1 MRQQYEIRADVTA
14 VERDFR
20 RAWYRVAWASSIE
33 DEDRPL
39 HVSPFLGA
47 YGRCGLVLAINGTP
61 PAGLLLWNAQ
71 TQRVYMLGTLRVK
84 TIAALTVLAG
94 LVTALVLSFVLEDDT
109 PTEEPAQLTLAPG
122 PDDGTV
128 PQSDLQGEPAPDF
141 SYGRLLDP
149 DGAEVEATDAH

>member
-1 MRQQYEIRADVTA
+1 MRQQYEIRADVTT

-84 TIAALTVLAG
+84 TIAVDFPRTKQEGAFIGAMLAVLRERGWVDEHNMLTDRQA
-94 LVTALVLSFVLEDDT
+94 D
-109 PTEEPAQLTLAPG
+109 EETQELYFRRAESNMAA
-122 PDDGTV
+122 
-128 PQSDLQGEPAPDF
+128 SIA
-141 SYGRLLDP
+141 R
-149 DGAEVEATDAH
+149 GAMPK

>member
-1 MRQQYEIRADVTA
+1 MRQQYEIRADVTT

-94 LVTALVLSFVLEDDT
+94 ALMVSRFAYWRRSESGKTSKLISASIGCMPTSRAPMMRRFSLSGDSSIARRTICADW
-109 PTEEPAQLTLAPG
+109 
-122 PDDGTV
+122 
-128 PQSDLQGEPAPDF
+128 
-141 SYGRLLDP
+141 
-149 DGAEVEATDAH
+149 